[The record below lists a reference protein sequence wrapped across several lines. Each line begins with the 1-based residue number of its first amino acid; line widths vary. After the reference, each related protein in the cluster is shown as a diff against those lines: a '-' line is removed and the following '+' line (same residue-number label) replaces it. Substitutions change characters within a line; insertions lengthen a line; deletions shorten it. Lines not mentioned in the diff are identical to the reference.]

1 LRKNAGIGDWGFE
14 RARLQAAPYIVSKDL
29 RHGWE
34 AVPCQSFNAGVFPQ
48 PAREFSG
55 VFPWMKHSELILALV
70 LAISLA
76 GIAVAKDAPAPLPKQ
91 FGGWQIS
98 GSSKT
103 SADPAIADPVNAAVL
118 KEYGFT
124 SFESASYSRDDGRKL
139 TLKAARFGD
148 ASGAYGAYTYYK
160 TPLMRI
166 EKIGDGAASMNGR
179 VLFYRGNILVDA
191 AFQKLSAM
199 SAAELR
205 ELAEGLPLPAGNTR
219 NLPGLPAYLPTQSYV
234 KNTAK
239 YVVGP
244 AALQHVDAPVP
255 AGLVDFTAGAEVVT
269 GNYNSSGGEATLM
282 LISYPTPQIAADH
295 LRRIEA
301 ARQPSAQPSDAASAA
316 STSSILP
323 GPIFDKRTGPIVV
336 VAAGP
341 LSQAEAKSLL
351 ASVNYDANVTWN
363 ENTYFT
369 KRDNLANL
377 LVNVIILCFIIIGF
391 ALIAG
396 VAFGGVRILAKRLFP
411 DRIFDQAQNREFIS
425 LQLSEKPPEP
435 VNDTVSPSIKAV

>member
-1 LRKNAGIGDWGFE
+1 MK
-14 RARLQAAPYIVSKDL
+14 VSK
-29 RHGWE
+29 
-34 AVPCQSFNAGVFPQ
+34 
-48 PAREFSG
+48 
-55 VFPWMKHSELILALV
+55 LISALA

-76 GIAVAKDAPAPLPKQ
+76 GVALASEAPSILPKQ

-98 GSSKT
+98 GSSRT

-124 SFESASYSRDDGRKL
+124 NFESVSYTRDDGRKL
-139 TLKAARFGD
+139 NLKAARFAD

-160 TPLMRI
+160 TPAMRI
-166 EKIGDGAASMNGR
+166 EKIGDGAASMNER

-191 AFQKLSAM
+191 VFQKLSAM

-205 ELAEGLPLPAGNTR
+205 ELADGLPLPSGNTR

-239 YVVGP
+239 YVLGP

-255 AGLVDFTAGAEVVT
+255 SELVDFNAGAEVVL

-301 ARQPSAQPSDAASAA
+301 VRQPSSQPASSA
-316 STSSILP
+316 SPVLQ

-336 VAAGP
+336 VATGP
-341 LSQAEAKSLL
+341 LSQAEGKSLL

-391 ALIAG
+391 ALVAG
-396 VAFGGVRILAKRLFP
+396 VAFGGIRILAKRVFP
-411 DRIFDQAQNREFIS
+411 DRVFDQAQNREFIS
-425 LQLSEKPPEP
+425 LHLSEKPPEP
-435 VNDTVSPSIKAV
+435 GNDTVSSSINAV

>member
-1 LRKNAGIGDWGFE
+1 MNLPK
-14 RARLQAAPYIVSKDL
+14 
-29 RHGWE
+29 
-34 AVPCQSFNAGVFPQ
+34 
-48 PAREFSG
+48 
-55 VFPWMKHSELILALV
+55 LISVLV

-76 GIAVAKDAPAPLPKQ
+76 GLALANEAPTVSVLPKQ
-91 FGGWQIS
+91 FAGWEVLGTS
-98 GSSKT
+98 RTSS
-103 SADPAIADPVNAAVL
+103 DPAAADPVNAGVL
-118 KEYGFT
+118 KEYGFS
-124 SFESASYSRDDGRKL
+124 SFETATYTRDDGHKL

-160 TPLMRI
+160 TPVMLI
-166 EKIGDGAASMNGR
+166 EKIGDGAASMNER

-191 AFQKLSAM
+191 VFQKLSAM

-205 ELAEGLPLPAGNTR
+205 ELAESLPLPSGNTR

-234 KNTAK
+234 KNSAK
-239 YVVGP
+239 YAVGP
-244 AALQHVDAPVP
+244 AALQNLDAPIP
-255 AGLVDFTAGAEVVT
+255 AALVDFTAGAEVVV

-301 ARQPSAQPSDAASAA
+301 ARQLSSQPNNSAPAANANP
-316 STSSILP
+316 ILQE
-323 GPIFDKRTGPIVV
+323 PIFDKRTGPIVV
-336 VAAGP
+336 VASGP
-341 LSQAEAKSLL
+341 LSQAEGKSLL

-391 ALIAG
+391 ALVAG
-396 VAFGGVRILAKRLFP
+396 VAFGGIRILAKRVFP
-411 DRIFDQAQNREFIS
+411 DRVFDQAQNREFIS
-425 LQLSEKPPEP
+425 LHLSEKPSEP
-435 VNDTVSPSIKAV
+435 ASDTVSPSIKVV

>member
-1 LRKNAGIGDWGFE
+1 MKLSNLIRG
-14 RARLQAAPYIVSKDL
+14 VV
-29 RHGWE
+29 
-34 AVPCQSFNAGVFPQ
+34 AV
-48 PAREFSG
+48 
-55 VFPWMKHSELILALV
+55 
-70 LAISLA
+70 ISLA
-76 GIAVAKDAPAPLPKQ
+76 GIALASEVAPSGSIFPSQ

-98 GSSKT
+98 GSLRASV
-103 SADPAIADPVNAAVL
+103 DPTVADPVNAAVL
-118 KEYGFT
+118 KEYGFAG
-124 SFESASYSRDDGRKL
+124 FESATYTRDDGRKL
-139 TLKAARFGD
+139 LLKAARFGD
-148 ASGAYGAYTYYK
+148 ASGAYGAYTFYK
-160 TPLMRI
+160 TPAMLI
-166 EKIGDGAASMNGR
+166 EKIGDGAASMNER

-191 AFQKLSAM
+191 VFQKLSAM

-205 ELAEGLPLPAGNTR
+205 ELAEGLPLPSGNTR

-234 KNTAK
+234 KNSAK

-244 AALQHVDAPVP
+244 AALQSLDAPVP
-255 AGLVDFTAGAEVVT
+255 PELVDFNAGAEVVV

-301 ARQPSAQPSDAASAA
+301 ARPQNSQPANGVSAA
-316 STSSILP
+316 NAYPILQTR
-323 GPIFDKRTGPIVV
+323 IFDKRTGPIVV

-396 VAFGGVRILAKRLFP
+396 VAFGGIRILAKRLFP
-411 DRIFDQAQNREFIS
+411 DRIFDQAENREFIS
-425 LQLSEKPPEP
+425 LHLSEKPPEP
-435 VNDTVSPSIKAV
+435 

>member
-1 LRKNAGIGDWGFE
+1 MKR
-14 RARLQAAPYIVSKDL
+14 SKL
-29 RHGWE
+29 I
-34 AVPCQSFNAGVFPQ
+34 
-48 PAREFSG
+48 PA
-55 VFPWMKHSELILALV
+55 LA

-76 GIAVAKDAPAPLPKQ
+76 GVALANESLSILPKQ

-98 GSSKT
+98 GSSRT
-103 SADPAIADPVNAAVL
+103 SGDPVTADPVNAAVL

-124 SFESASYSRDDGRKL
+124 SFESATYTRDDGRKL
-139 TLKAARFGD
+139 TLKAARFSD

-160 TPLMRI
+160 TPPMLI
-166 EKIGDGAASMNGR
+166 EKIGDGAASMNER

-191 AFQKLSAM
+191 VFQKLSAM

-205 ELAEGLPLPAGNTR
+205 ELAESLPLPSGNTR
-219 NLPGLPAYLPTQSYV
+219 NLPTLSAYLPTQSSV
-234 KNTAK
+234 KNTDK
-239 YVVGP
+239 YVIGP
-244 AALQHVDAPVP
+244 VALQHVDAPVP
-255 AGLVDFTAGAEVVT
+255 AELVDFNAGAEVVL

-301 ARQPSAQPSDAASAA
+301 ARQPAPQSAGAPASSANP
-316 STSSILP
+316 ILQ

-341 LSQAEAKSLL
+341 LSQAEGKSLL

-391 ALIAG
+391 ALVAG
-396 VAFGGVRILAKRLFP
+396 VAFGGIRILAKRLFP
-411 DRIFDQAQNREFIS
+411 DHVFDQAQSREFIS
-425 LQLSEKPPEP
+425 LHLSEKPVEP
-435 VNDTVSPSIKAV
+435 GNDTVSPSIKAV

>member
-1 LRKNAGIGDWGFE
+1 ML
-14 RARLQAAPYIVSKDL
+14 
-29 RHGWE
+29 
-34 AVPCQSFNAGVFPQ
+34 
-48 PAREFSG
+48 
-55 VFPWMKHSELILALV
+55 
-70 LAISLA
+70 
-76 GIAVAKDAPAPLPKQ
+76 
-91 FGGWQIS
+91 
-98 GSSKT
+98 
-103 SADPAIADPVNAAVL
+103 
-118 KEYGFT
+118 
-124 SFESASYSRDDGRKL
+124 
-139 TLKAARFGD
+139 
-148 ASGAYGAYTYYK
+148 
-160 TPLMRI
+160 I
-166 EKIGDGAASMNGR
+166 EKIGDGAASLNER

-191 AFQKLSAM
+191 VFQKLSVM

-205 ELAEGLPLPAGNTR
+205 ELAEGLPLPSGNTR

-244 AALQHVDAPVP
+244 AALQHVDAPLP
-255 AGLVDFTAGAEVVT
+255 SELVDFNAGAEVVIGT
-269 GNYNSSGGEATLM
+269 YKSSGGEATLM

-301 ARQPSAQPSDAASAA
+301 ARQPSAQSTGGASVN
-316 STSSILP
+316 SVLQV
-323 GPIFDKRTGPIVV
+323 PIFDKRTGPIVV
-336 VAAGP
+336 VASGP
-341 LSQAEAKSLL
+341 LSQSEARSLL

-411 DRIFDQAQNREFIS
+411 DRVFDQAQNREFIS
-425 LQLSEKPPEP
+425 LHLSEKPPEP
-435 VNDTVSPSIKAV
+435 GNDGVSPSIKAV

>member
-1 LRKNAGIGDWGFE
+1 MRPLR
-14 RARLQAAPYIVSKDL
+14 
-29 RHGWE
+29 
-34 AVPCQSFNAGVFPQ
+34 
-48 PAREFSG
+48 
-55 VFPWMKHSELILALV
+55 LISALLLV
-70 LAISLA
+70 GSLA
-76 GIAVAKDAPAPLPKQ
+76 GVALAGAAVPSISILPKQ

-98 GSSKT
+98 GSRT
-103 SADPAIADPVNAAVL
+103 SNDPAVADPVNAAVL

-124 SFESASYSRDDGRKL
+124 SFESAAYTRDDGRKL

-160 TPLMRI
+160 TPPMLS
-166 EKIGDGAASMNGR
+166 EKIGDGAASMNER

-191 AFQKLSAM
+191 VFQKLSAM

-205 ELAEGLPLPAGNTR
+205 ELAESLPLPAGNTR
-219 NLPGLPAYLPTQSYV
+219 NLPGLPAYLPAQSYV

-244 AALQHVDAPVP
+244 AALQNLDAPVP
-255 AGLVDFTAGAEVVT
+255 AELVDFNAGAEVVV

-301 ARQPSAQPSDAASAA
+301 ARPQSPPPASGAPAANA
-316 STSSILP
+316 SPILQ
-323 GPIFDKRTGPIVV
+323 GPVFGKRTGPIVV

-351 ASVNYDANVTWN
+351 AAVNYDANVTWN

-396 VAFGGVRILAKRLFP
+396 VAFGGIRILAKRMFP
-411 DRIFDQAQNREFIS
+411 DRVFDRTESREFIS
-425 LQLSEKPPEP
+425 LHLSEKPPDP
-435 VNDTVSPSIKAV
+435 VDDTVNSSIKAV

>member
-1 LRKNAGIGDWGFE
+1 MKVSNLI
-14 RARLQAAPYIVSKDL
+14 IV
-29 RHGWE
+29 
-34 AVPCQSFNAGVFPQ
+34 
-48 PAREFSG
+48 
-55 VFPWMKHSELILALV
+55 LA

-76 GIAVAKDAPAPLPKQ
+76 GVASANDTAVLPKQ

-98 GSSKT
+98 AESRT
-103 SADPAIADPVNAAVL
+103 SGDPAIADPVNAAVL

-124 SFESASYSRDDGRKL
+124 SFESATYTRDDGRKL

-160 TPLMRI
+160 TPAMLI
-166 EKIGDGAASMNGR
+166 EKIGDGAASMNER

-191 AFQKLSAM
+191 VFQKLSAM

-205 ELAEGLPLPAGNTR
+205 ELAEGLPLPSGNTR

-244 AALQHVDAPVP
+244 SALQHVDAPVP
-255 AGLVDFTAGAEVVT
+255 AELVDFNAGAEVVV
-269 GNYNSSGGEATLM
+269 GNYSSSGGEATLM

-301 ARQPSAQPSDAASAA
+301 ARPQSSQSANGAAANA
-316 STSSILP
+316 NPILQAR
-323 GPIFDKRTGPIVV
+323 IFDKRTGPIVV

-341 LSQAEAKSLL
+341 LSQAEARSLL

-391 ALIAG
+391 ALVAG
-396 VAFGGVRILAKRLFP
+396 VAFGGIRILAKRLLP
-411 DRIFDQAQNREFIS
+411 DRVLDQAQNREFIS
-425 LQLSEKPPEP
+425 LHLSEKPSEP
-435 VNDTVSPSIKAV
+435 ADGTVNPSIKAV

>member
-1 LRKNAGIGDWGFE
+1 MKF
-14 RARLQAAPYIVSKDL
+14 SKL
-29 RHGWE
+29 ISAFML
-34 AVPCQSFNAGVFPQ
+34 AVF
-48 PAREFSG
+48 
-55 VFPWMKHSELILALV
+55 
-70 LAISLA
+70 LA
-76 GIAVAKDAPAPLPKQ
+76 GFAWADETAPSASILPKQ
-91 FGGWQIS
+91 FGGWQIA
-98 GSSKT
+98 GSSRT
-103 SADPAIADPVNAAVL
+103 SNDPAVADPVNAAVL
-118 KEYGFT
+118 KEYGFI
-124 SFESASYSRDDGRKL
+124 SFESMTYTRDDGRKL
-139 TLKAARFGD
+139 TLRAARFGD

-160 TPLMRI
+160 TPAMLI
-166 EKIGDGAASMNGR
+166 EKIGDGAASMNER

-191 AFQKLSAM
+191 VFQKLSAM

-205 ELAEGLPLPAGNTR
+205 ELAQSLPLPPGNTR
-219 NLPGLPAYLPTQSYV
+219 NLPGLPAYLPPQSYV

-244 AALQHVDAPVP
+244 AALRNLDAPVP
-255 AGLVDFTAGAEVVT
+255 SDLVDFNSGAEVVV

-301 ARQPSAQPSDAASAA
+301 ARSQSSEANGAAANA
-316 STSSILP
+316 NPILP
-323 GPIFDKRTGPIVV
+323 TPIFDKRTGPIVV

-391 ALIAG
+391 ALVAG
-396 VAFGGVRILAKRLFP
+396 VAFGGIRILARRLFP
-411 DRIFDQAQNREFIS
+411 ERVFDRAENREFIS
-425 LQLSEKPPEP
+425 LHLSEKPPEP
-435 VNDTVSPSIKAV
+435 